1 MGANF
6 SSRYMAMGLPYL
18 MLVVEPLRD
27 WSMRTVA
34 GAAIGCSA
42 GAVALFGY
50 YHQ

>member
-6 SSRYMAMGLPYL
+6 SSRYMAMGVPYL
-18 MLVVEPLRD
+18 MLVVERLRD
-27 WSMRTVA
+27 WSMRTLA
-34 GAAIGCSA
+34 GAALGCAA